1 MYKIQYLQ
9 FTERTQTICVILRL
23 DREAIFF
30 FLEILRAAIFFFKIL
45 TQKNLLLYFNI
56 ALNLEFSRVK
66 I

>member
-30 FLEILRAAIFFFKIL
+30 FGNTESGHLFFKIL

>member
-30 FLEILRAAIFFFKIL
+30 LEILKAAIFFSKF
-45 TQKNLLLYFNI
+45 
-56 ALNLEFSRVK
+56 
-66 I
+66 